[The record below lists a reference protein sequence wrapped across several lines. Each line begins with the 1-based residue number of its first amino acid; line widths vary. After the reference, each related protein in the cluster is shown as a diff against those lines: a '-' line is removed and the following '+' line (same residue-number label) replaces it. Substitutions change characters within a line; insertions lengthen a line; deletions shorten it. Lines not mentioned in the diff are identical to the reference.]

1 MKSDDMT
8 CPSRDGNDPRLHRLE
23 FAGEDAATR
32 IRRLER
38 CQEQILTALAKG
50 ATTMALLQRD
60 VRCILWVA
68 GGIAVPILGAL
79 GLGLVQAMS
88 P

>member
-1 MKSDDMT
+1 MKNDDT
-8 CPSRDGNDPRLHRLE
+8 TRLSRDGHDPRLQRLE
-23 FAGEDAATR
+23 IAGEDAATR

-38 CQEQILTALAKG
+38 CQEQILAALAKG

-68 GGIAVPILGAL
+68 GGIAVPILGAI